1 MNNDDNNDGRYAQQ
15 LAKDISDAKRAPEIA
30 AWLRLGPLYLQEL
43 VAMRRERLVERGYAD
58 EHGEARAAESVL
70 YDLGRVAGLGGPVQF
85 DGSQFHLDESRR
97 AVIDTWVREDAH
109 RTLAMFLREP
119 DELDLPNEA

>member
-1 MNNDDNNDGRYAQQ
+1 MNTNDNNDARYAEQ
-15 LAKDISDAKRAPEIA
+15 LAKDTADAKRAPEIA

-43 VAMRRERLVERGYAD
+43 VGFRRDRLVNQGHPDERV
-58 EHGEARAAESVL
+58 EARAAESVL

-97 AVIDTWVREDAH
+97 AVIDAWVREDALH
-109 RTLAMFLREP
+109 GHSV
-119 DELDLPNEA
+119 EA